1 MASCGPSP
9 ITTVPSIAIASNAR
23 RIASIAAM
31 SAAVSSPRPMKRA
44 EASAAASVT
53 RTTSR
58 ARFRSIGARTPRVC
72 SAAEQPV
79 HDGVGL
85 RNEDPLLARVFLVV
99 PARHPARLLLVAGD
113 VDDEGHRIARMRLER
128 AGCRVIGH
136 DEDTPLAAHRAQPLE
151 HGAHDLLV
159 EVLDRLDLLPRI
171 AHVTAFVGRLH
182 VQEEEVAR
190 LEGTEAVLRLAAEVR
205 VEE

>member
-58 ARFRSIGARTPRVC
+58 ARFRSIGARAPDVR

-85 RNEDPLLARVFLVV
+85 RDEDALLARVALVV
-99 PARHPARLLLVAGD
+99 PARHPAPLLLLLVAGD

-128 AGCRVIGH
+128 AGRRVIGH
-136 DEDTPLAAHRAQPLE
+136 DEDAPLPAHGAQPLE

-159 EVLDRLDLLPRI
+159 EVL
-171 AHVTAFVGRLH
+171 
-182 VQEEEVAR
+182 
-190 LEGTEAVLRLAAEVR
+190 
-205 VEE
+205 